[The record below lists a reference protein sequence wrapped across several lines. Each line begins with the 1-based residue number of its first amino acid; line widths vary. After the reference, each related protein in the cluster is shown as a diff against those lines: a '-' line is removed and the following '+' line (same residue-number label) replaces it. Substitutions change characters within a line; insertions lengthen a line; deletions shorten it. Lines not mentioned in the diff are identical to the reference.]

1 MNTSEIMSSVKAM
14 ITNNVRN
21 KEVTDNT
28 RLSDLNIDSMTMVVL
43 ATEIEE
49 KYDISIDP
57 SMIYD
62 LNNVGG
68 IANYISQT
76 LGTGQD

>member
-1 MNTSEIMSSVKAM
+1 MDPSEITSSVKEI

-21 KEVTDNT
+21 RDIADDT

-43 ATEIEE
+43 ASEIEE
-49 KYDISIDP
+49 KYNIVIDP

-62 LNNVGG
+62 FNNVGG
-68 IANYISQT
+68 IANYISREMSA
-76 LGTGQD
+76 GEN